1 MFEETVHLFGYFQ
14 GKLNPY
20 LPFISIY
27 NGQHMMSLKFD
38 NFIFSWT
45 VVTEY
50 TLINLLSIRTIMIL
64 SHVFFD
70 ALCNLT

>member
-1 MFEETVHLFGYFQ
+1 MFEETVHLFGHFQ

-45 VVTEY
+45 VVTGY
-50 TLINLLSIRTIMIL
+50 TWIKLLYKLFIINKDNY
-64 SHVFFD
+64 D
-70 ALCNLT
+70 AFT